1 MSESTPPRNG
11 PYLRTREFD
20 AHVRTSDERHED
32 MKQRI
37 ERNDTRIDGLERRWD
52 RYVGPVLVF
61 SFALTMVL
69 SATNILVLV
78 GVVG

>member
-1 MSESTPPRNG
+1 MGEETPPRNG
-11 PYLRTREFD
+11 PYLQTREFEL
-20 AHVRTSDERHED
+20 HVAAVDRERDE
-32 MKQRI
+32 MKQHI
-37 ERNDTRIDGLERRWD
+37 ERSDDRIDDLERRWD